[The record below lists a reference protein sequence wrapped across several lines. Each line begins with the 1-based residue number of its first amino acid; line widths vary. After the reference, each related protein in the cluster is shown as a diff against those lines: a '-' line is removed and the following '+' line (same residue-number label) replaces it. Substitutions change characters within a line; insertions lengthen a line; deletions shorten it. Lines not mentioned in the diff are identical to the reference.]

1 MDVGTLLGIFGCLG
15 LVLGAIMM
23 GGSLIAF
30 VDVPSILIVIGGV
43 VLVTFVMFPMQTVF
57 NSFKVAMK
65 TLFSSAPEPTRIINQ
80 ILDLANLAR
89 RESLVALEKAS
100 VDNDFLNK
108 GILLV
113 ADGTEEGLLRSILET
128 EIAFMRQRHS
138 YGQSIMKAM
147 GNMSPAF
154 GMIGT
159 LIGLIN
165 MLGALDD
172 PSNIGPAMAVALL
185 TTFYGAIMANVFF
198 LPMATKLEAR
208 SAEEVLYMEII
219 VEGVVSILHGENP
232 RLLQDKLE
240 AFLMPAKRTGGGS

>member
-1 MDVGTLLGIFGCLG
+1 MDIGTLFGILGCLG
-15 LVLGAIMM
+15 LVLGAIML
-23 GGSLIAF
+23 GGSLLGF

-43 VLVTFVMFPMQTVF
+43 ILVTFVMFPMKTVF
-57 NSFKVAMK
+57 NSFKVGMK
-65 TLFSSAPEPTRIINQ
+65 TLFAKTPDPTQIIRQ
-80 ILDLANLAR
+80 IVDLANLAR

-100 VDNDFLNK
+100 VEDEFLKK
-108 GILLV
+108 GVLLV

-138 YGQSIMKAM
+138 YGQSIFKAM

-172 PSNIGPAMAVALL
+172 PNNIGPAMAVALL

-208 SAEEVLYMEII
+208 SAEEALYMEII

-240 AFLMPAKRTGGGS
+240 AFLNPALRAGGN